1 MVSHSRWYPYMYIL
15 PQPNFPTPTF
25 PFRHIDISKPVVAL
39 GALLIYFGL
48 TVSKNTH
55 RYLRT
60 NLEHYND
67 SIEALYSLNPP
78 ATNFF
83 VRQLSQAS
91 SKGNIK
97 GPLYAPLLRGIRH
110 WTGQEAAMREASPC
124 LAVKQILDKTTS
136 LLEPAHVWILIPWK

>member
-15 PQPNFPTPTF
+15 PPTKFSYSHFPLPSYWYFKTCSSTGCSADIFWIDCIKEYPSLPTN
-25 PFRHIDISKPVVAL
+25 K
-39 GALLIYFGL
+39 FGTL
-48 TVSKNTH
+48 QWQHWS
-55 RYLRT
+55 
-60 NLEHYND
+60 
-67 SIEALYSLNPP
+67 LYSLNPP
-78 ATNFF
+78 ATKFF
-83 VRQLSQAS
+83 VRQLSQAN